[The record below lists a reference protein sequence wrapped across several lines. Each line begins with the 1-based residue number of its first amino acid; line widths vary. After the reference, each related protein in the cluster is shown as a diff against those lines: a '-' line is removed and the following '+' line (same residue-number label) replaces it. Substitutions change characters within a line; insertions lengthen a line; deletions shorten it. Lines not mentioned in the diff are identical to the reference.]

1 MLECQRQAF
10 SLDSGVHYIN
20 CAYMSPLA
28 KRVEEAGIAG
38 IRRKRSPNRISARD
52 FFEET
57 EEARRLFARLIGGQ
71 PERVAII
78 PAVSYGIAI
87 VARNTP
93 VSAGQNIVLSEGQF
107 PGNALAWRKL
117 ARKSG
122 AELRTISAPDSANR
136 AEEWNARLL
145 EAIVESTAV
154 VALPQVHWTDGTCF
168 DLESLGERAAAMGAA
183 FIIDGTQS
191 VGALPF
197 ELSKIRAD
205 AVICAGYKW
214 LLGPY
219 SIGAAWMGPRYDAGE
234 PLEET
239 WIGRAGSEDF
249 RALVNY
255 RDDYRPGAARF
266 DVGEPSNFA
275 LMPMLIEGLKL
286 VLEWTPAAI
295 QQYCRAW
302 LGAALEEARSLGFG
316 VEADRWRASHLFGLR
331 APRGL
336 DLAALQAALQRSGV
350 SVSLRGSALRVS
362 PHVYNDD
369 ADREAL
375 LQVLRE
381 QTLATSSV

>member
-1 MLECQRQAF
+1 MLECQKQAF
-10 SLDSGVHYIN
+10 SLDSDVHYIN

-28 KRVEEAGIAG
+28 KRVEEAGIGG

-52 FFEET
+52 FFDET
-57 EEARRLFARLIGGQ
+57 DEARHLFARLIGGQ

-78 PAVSYGIAI
+78 PAASYGIAI

-93 VSAGQNIVLSEGQF
+93 VSGGQNIVLSEGQF
-107 PGNALAWRKL
+107 PSNTHAWRKL

-145 EAIVESTAV
+145 EAIDDRTAL

-168 DLESLGERAAAMGAA
+168 DLELLGERAADKGAA
-183 FIIDGTQS
+183 FVIDGTQS
-191 VGALPF
+191 VGAFPF
-197 ELSKIRAD
+197 ELARIRAD

-219 SIGAAWMGPRYDAGE
+219 SIGAAWLGPRYDAGE

-295 QQYCRAW
+295 QQYCRTW
-302 LGAALEEARSLGFG
+302 LGEALEEARSLGFG

-336 DLAALQAALQRSGV
+336 DLAALQAALQRRNV

-375 LQVLRE
+375 LEVLRE
-381 QTLATSSV
+381 QTIATSSV